1 MEDAEAE
8 REKKEVKRLAKQA
21 AERAAA
27 NKFAADK
34 RTSLDQLSAME
45 GKYWKHLDDNKKELE
60 DLHTQ
65 IRKHERELSYI
76 NREHKKE
83 LVAKKNPPREGDQG
97 FVDSIYGV
105 CPWFH
110 GSD

>member
-1 MEDAEAE
+1 LERLIREMEDAEAE

-45 GKYWKHLDDNKKELE
+45 GKYWKHLDDNKTHSKKE
-60 DLHTQ
+60 LHTQ

-83 LVAKKNPPREGDQG
+83 LVAKKIHHGKEIK
-97 FVDSIYGV
+97 DS
-105 CPWFH
+105 
-110 GSD
+110 